1 MYTFLYFGQCLI
13 KTCEFYVFI
22 IVDKVFLLHFGALE
36 EAFVDVCQVFLSLS
50 LVFSYE
56 DLQYQFCPQMLLFC
70 LLFSAHIF
78 FNVLF

>member
-1 MYTFLYFGQCLI
+1 MYTFLYFVQCLI
-13 KTCEFYVFI
+13 KTCKFYVFI
-22 IVDKVFLLHFGALE
+22 IVDKVFLPFDALE

-70 LLFSAHIF
+70 LLFSAQLF